1 MQYSKNIPRQ
11 ATSNTRSS
19 VTATGRSPS
28 PNSSSLAPLNENE
41 VKTAWQAI
49 RYSVRCY
56 LFVIS
61 SNQLILFLL
70 LQVKFKIA
78 LCYSALREHREAL
91 QEVSIFHSPLFS
103 SLLYSWMLLHPGKW
117 KGRIIWIYVGWLGL
131 TCGSFFCMMEDI
143 WCKTWPLCCLQMEGI
158 PSKARTLKM
167 NLMLGKLYRISRN
180 NRAAAVCYKECLRYA
195 MPNYF
200 AS

>member
-41 VKTAWQAI
+41 VK
-49 RYSVRCY
+49 
-56 LFVIS
+56 
-61 SNQLILFLL
+61 
-70 LQVKFKIA
+70 FKIA

-103 SLLYSWMLLHPGKW
+103 SLLYS
-117 KGRIIWIYVGWLGL
+117 
-131 TCGSFFCMMEDI
+131 
-143 WCKTWPLCCLQMEGI
+143 
-158 PSKARTLKM
+158 
-167 NLMLGKLYRISRN
+167 
-180 NRAAAVCYKECLRYA
+180 
-195 MPNYF
+195 
-200 AS
+200 